1 MTSSALTRWL
11 KQGLARGECPL
22 CRVAHKA
29 EREYVWYFFDE
40 YSTQDASLDLLRA
53 AHGFCASHA
62 EALKGIEVDGLKST
76 LGISETY
83 EDTLKGLLEQLER
96 LRPGDPF
103 RSAPCPA
110 CAARDEEV
118 AKNAGRLVALLRE
131 DDRSL
136 QRFTS
141 GPGLCVPHFEAVWEA
156 TAGDGDGARL
166 LLDVQHRAVAGLV
179 EDLGEHIR
187 KQGAEAKGEEPGP
200 EADSWQ
206 RAIWLTAG
214 WPDDEAV
221 LDAVDNAS

>member
-1 MTSSALTRWL
+1 MISSALTRWL

-29 EREYVWYFFDE
+29 EREYLWYFFDE

-53 AHGFCASHA
+53 AHGFCAPHA
-62 EALKGIEVDGLKST
+62 EALKAIEVDGLKST

-83 EDTLKGLLEQLER
+83 EDTL
-96 LRPGDPF
+96 
-103 RSAPCPA
+103 SAPCPA

-141 GPGLCVPHFEAVWEA
+141 GRGLCVPHFEAVWE
-156 TAGDGDGARL
+156 TTDGDRDGARL
-166 LLDVQHRAVAGLV
+166 VLDVQRRVVAGLV
-179 EDLGEHIR
+179 RQLAEHIR
-187 KQGAEAKGEEPGP
+187 KQGAEAKGEQPGP

-221 LDAVDNAS
+221 LDALDRPR